1 MVAVSRFVEF
11 SVNAQT
17 FATGSST
24 DSGGA
29 AFGTR
34 GFSRG
39 TGLGS
44 GDDTFSVTLNVND
57 QLKTNINGVGDETIT
72 LSSGTDLDP
81 RFVARDIEFKLH
93 SANSDEAY
101 KFAQC
106 NWRNGGGGT
115 NADNS
120 FIIFSGR
127 LGNNGGSNDVNITS
141 PGSRDARTTLG
152 FDTVV
157 EQAGIDFATTFP
169 TSTYTGAVTVS
180 GSYGGQFDDFY
191 TIMIAEAE
199 TVANPTAGGGNTYTG
214 TSSTGGLY
222 TDTSDDTYTVTIDT
236 TNGSTMGAGS
246 GNVPV

>member
-44 GDDTFSVTLNVND
+44 GDDTFSITLNVND

-101 KFAQC
+101 KF
-106 NWRNGGGGT
+106 
-115 NADNS
+115 
-120 FIIFSGR
+120 
-127 LGNNGGSNDVNITS
+127 
-141 PGSRDARTTLG
+141 
-152 FDTVV
+152 
-157 EQAGIDFATTFP
+157 
-169 TSTYTGAVTVS
+169 
-180 GSYGGQFDDFY
+180 
-191 TIMIAEAE
+191 
-199 TVANPTAGGGNTYTG
+199 
-214 TSSTGGLY
+214 
-222 TDTSDDTYTVTIDT
+222 
-236 TNGSTMGAGS
+236 
-246 GNVPV
+246 